1 MKPVIDMV
9 TGVLAFLM
17 LSYSIESIY
26 YVVKKETVLKVHK
39 GLPSL
44 EVFTQKLTKMKLCQ

>member
-1 MKPVIDMV
+1 MKSVIDIV

-26 YVVKKETVLKVHK
+26 HVVKKETVLKVHK

-44 EVFTQKLTKMKLCQ
+44 EVFTQKLTKMK